1 MFSHFVEVFYTH
13 WKGATGENFVEAREM
28 LRRIIG
34 NAAMHFQFLLQSEQL
49 TEIERNRYKALI
61 NIDNTGI
68 YTMSDEQDLQ
78 KYCCLFQFQKSILTY
93 SYLGFFQNVLAA

>member
-1 MFSHFVEVFYTH
+1 MGKYPVISITL
-13 WKGATGENFVEAREM
+13 KGATGENFVEAREM

-68 YTMSDEQDLQ
+68 YTMSDELL
-78 KYCCLFQFQKSILTY
+78 KIAC
-93 SYLGFFQNVLAA
+93 